1 VTLALAVAL
10 AAGLGAALRYAVDV
24 LVQDRHSSDVPWGTF
39 SVNATGSLVLG
50 VVTGLA
56 LRDALPQG
64 PAVVLSAGLA
74 GGYTTLSTWA
84 WETWALVGAGA
95 RLRAAGYA
103 VGTLAACLAAAAV
116 GLGLGLAQL

>member
-1 VTLALAVAL
+1 VTLALAVAM

-24 LVQDRHSSDVPWGTF
+24 LVQDRHGSDFPWGTF
-39 SVNATGSLVLG
+39 VVNATGSLILG

-64 PAVVLSAGLA
+64 PTVVLSAGLA

-84 WETWALVGAGA
+84 WETWALAGAGA
-95 RLRAAGYA
+95 RLQAGGYA

-116 GLGLGLAQL
+116 GLGLTRL